1 MLEIWAFPIGIALA
15 VLQYFLLTAMT
26 KGITAGKMRPA
37 MAALMIIAKLAL
49 LFFTLLGLAAISSV
63 HMLWAAGGMVAVAFA
78 IMIRGFI
85 KLKAQKGR

>member
-26 KGITAGKMRPA
+26 KGITVGKMRPA

-49 LFFTLLGLAAISSV
+49 LFFTLFGLAAISSV